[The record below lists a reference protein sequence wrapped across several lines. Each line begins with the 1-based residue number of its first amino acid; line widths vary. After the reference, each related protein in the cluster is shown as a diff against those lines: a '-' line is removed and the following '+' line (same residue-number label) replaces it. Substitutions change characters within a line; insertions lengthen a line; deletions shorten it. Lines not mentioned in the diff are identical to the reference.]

1 MSENGELTE
10 AQVQWQTKMDD
21 LKQQIQGQS
30 EAFTKDIF
38 QKVIQPVVMGKVL
51 PLIDKEC
58 AVQLKGLTP
67 KDKVTVA
74 KFTQTMAVIN
84 DKIL

>member
-1 MSENGELTE
+1 MN
-10 AQVQWQTKMDD
+10 
-21 LKQQIQGQS
+21 
-30 EAFTKDIF
+30 
-38 QKVIQPVVMGKVL
+38 KVL

-74 KFTQTMAVIN
+74 KFTQTMALIN
-84 DKIL
+84 DKILQKLFEPVNQAEAETGGEEML